1 MTKQEKKIKLSQ
13 MSMQMCHIMIKLLIV
28 GLIIGYMVCKNTENL
43 LFTEISFFN
52 IFENKEDWLLVPLL
66 YGIISLIELLFKRS
80 RKILGTIISFSIY
93 LVIIAFFITKENKI
107 FNFIG
112 FGMVFLFIFSWAIR
126 DIILFINF
134 LLILFMPIKEEKST
148 LE

>member
-13 MSMQMCHIMIKLLIV
+13 MSIQMRHIMIKLLVV
-28 GLIIGYMVCKNTENL
+28 GLIIGYMVCKTTENL
-43 LFTEISFFN
+43 SFKEVSFFN
-52 IFENKEDWLLVPLL
+52 IFENKEDWLLVPLF

-80 RKILGTIISFSIY
+80 RKILGTIISFLIY
-93 LVIIAFFITKENKI
+93 LIIIAFFITKENKI

-134 LLILFMPIKEEKST
+134 LLILFVPIKEEKST